1 MTALVANTIS
11 SASLLALI
19 LSRMMWIS
27 IGVKALDDLFM
38 SMIGLGLLSVVLAI
52 SGRAISRGL
61 LIANGAIVAMLSWL
75 AAGLGI

>member
-19 LSRMMWIS
+19 PSRMMWIS
-27 IGVKALDDLFM
+27 IRAKALDGLFM

-61 LIANGAIVAMLSWL
+61 LIANGAVVMLWWL